1 MACKKNYLLIS
12 ESERVYIKNL
22 YNLLTE
28 DEKEELGKKTLEA
41 GSGFA
46 KGKYSQM
53 SEEGLN
59 DLNADLEAAKDWII
73 QNKGSVIFIQI
84 VASESRVTNYDN
96 EQEPNMAVAP
106 KVLSRLRAK
115 TLKRYLKSYFKSL
128 LDSGVINE
136 MPVFQEPDLQIGGPE
151 YIKGKSDPNDPKYVP
166 FQSVR
171 VDMKLMAPEKCL
183 MDLEIEVKYVST
195 KNSAFPCRGG
205 HTCNEAIF
213 EIKLNGVKIGTA
225 NLNNEND
232 GGDRTSGVIKIN
244 ETMARQIIGVNAK
257 KIVFSLRCLSGQ
269 ECHSGTPEIIIKK
282 NNEILYH
289 SCSPAMSR
297 SDQNEY
303 QIHTLDACGNVIEKG
318 TGDATNKDN
327 TTPEQKSFGY
337 TLTTSP
343 NVWNDVLSVNYAF
356 QRGDLIIKS
365 KNPKIKEWTDEGWNG
380 DAIVGPKGISFTDKN
395 NNKKIM
401 DVDPGTK
408 ISKIVY
414 YKYKDKNTNPPPNFK
429 VEGLMWNDQTSSGKY
444 HVESEGDTKGNDWR
458 LILVPGP
465 NKFTLEDEKAKN
477 IVRFDLDDES
487 IEEFE
492 NYFLKNKL
500 VEKTPDGMYKVIVNK
515 ITYASNPYPKN
526 TLLKLN

>member
-1 MACKKNYLLIS
+1 
-12 ESERVYIKNL
+12 
-22 YNLLTE
+22 
-28 DEKEELGKKTLEA
+28 
-41 GSGFA
+41 
-46 KGKYSQM
+46 
-53 SEEGLN
+53 
-59 DLNADLEAAKDWII
+59 
-73 QNKGSVIFIQI
+73 
-84 VASESRVTNYDN
+84 
-96 EQEPNMAVAP
+96 
-106 KVLSRLRAK
+106 
-115 TLKRYLKSYFKSL
+115 
-128 LDSGVINE
+128 
-136 MPVFQEPDLQIGGPE
+136 
-151 YIKGKSDPNDPKYVP
+151 
-166 FQSVR
+166 
-171 VDMKLMAPEKCL
+171 MKLMAPEKCL

-303 QIHTLDACGNVIEKG
+303 QIHTLDACGNVTEKG

-327 TTPEQKSFGY
+327 AAPEQKSFGY
-337 TLTTSP
+337 TLTLPPNKTSM
-343 NVWNDVLSVNYAF
+343 WISGAID
-356 QRGDLIIKS
+356 RGDLIIKS
-365 KNPKIKEWTDEGWNG
+365 KDPKVKEWTTEGWNG
-380 DAIVGPKGISFTDKN
+380 DAIVGPIGLPFHDKN
-395 NNKKIM
+395 NNRKIM
-401 DVDPGTK
+401 DVDPGTR
-408 ISKIVY
+408 ISKILY
-414 YKYKDKNTNPPPNFK
+414 YQYKDKNTNPPPNFK
-429 VEGLMWNDQTSSGKY
+429 ELEGLMWNDKTSSGKY
-444 HVESEGDTKGNDWR
+444 HVESDGDQTTDDWR
-458 LILVPGP
+458 LVLKPGP
-465 NKFTLEDEKAKN
+465 DKFTLEDEKKKN

-492 NYFLKNKL
+492 DYFLKNKL

-526 TLLKLN
+526 TILKLN

>member
-1 MACKKNYLLIS
+1 
-12 ESERVYIKNL
+12 
-22 YNLLTE
+22 
-28 DEKEELGKKTLEA
+28 LGKKTLEA

-59 DLNADLEAAKDWII
+59 DLNADLAAAKDWII
-73 QNKGSVIFIQI
+73 ANKGSVIFIQI
-84 VASESRVTNYDN
+84 VASESKVTNYDN
-96 EQEPNMAVAP
+96 EQDPKIPVAP

-115 TLKRYLKSYFKSL
+115 TLKRYLKNYFKSL

-151 YIKGKSDPNDPKYVP
+151 YDRRKDNPDDPKYTP

-183 MDLEIEVKYVST
+183 IDLEIEVKYVKEPNT
-195 KNSAFPCRGG
+195 AFPCRGG
-205 HTCNEAIF
+205 HTCDVAMF
-213 EIKLNGVKIGTA
+213 EIKLNGVKIGVA
-225 NLNNEND
+225 NLNNGRD

-244 ETMARQIIGVNAK
+244 ETMARQIIGVNSK
-257 KIVFSLRCLSGQ
+257 KIVFSLKCLSGQ
-269 ECHSGTPEIIIKK
+269 NCHSGTPEIVIKK

-303 QIHTLDACGNVIEKG
+303 PIHTLDACGNVIEKG
-318 TGDATNKDN
+318 TGDATNKDSA
-327 TTPEQKSFGY
+327 TPEQKSFGY
-337 TLTTSP
+337 TLTLPPNKTSM
-343 NVWNDVLSVNYAF
+343 WITGAIE
-356 QRGDLIIKS
+356 RGDLIIKS
-365 KNPKIKEWTDEGWNG
+365 KDPKVKEWTTEGWNG
-380 DAIVGPKGISFTDKN
+380 DAIVGPIGLPFHDQYDN
-395 NNKKIM
+395 RKIM
-401 DVDPGTK
+401 DVDPGTR
-408 ISKIVY
+408 ISKIIY
-414 YKYKDKNTNPPPNFK
+414 YKDKDKNTNPPPNFK
-429 VEGLMWNDQTSSGKY
+429 ELEGFSDQQTISSGKY
-444 HVESEGDTKGNDWR
+444 HSEVDGDTNGDKWR
-458 LILVPGP
+458 LVLKPGP
-465 NKFTLEDEKAKN
+465 NKYTLADEKAKN

-492 NYFLKNKL
+492 DYFLKNKL
-500 VEKTPDGMYKVIVNK
+500 VEKTSDGMYKVIVNK